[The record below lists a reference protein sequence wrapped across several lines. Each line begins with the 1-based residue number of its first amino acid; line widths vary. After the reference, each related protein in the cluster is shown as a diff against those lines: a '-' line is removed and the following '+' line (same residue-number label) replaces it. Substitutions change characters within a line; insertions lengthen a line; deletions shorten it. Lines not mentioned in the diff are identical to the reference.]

1 MDSVFN
7 PTREVVWYAK
17 TNTATAQYA
26 ACHSLPWLEVAGT
39 QGTEL
44 ATGMGTEKAVAQNT
58 LQQEFSSDATS
69 VSLNEHCDGVT
80 LINIRGTNCMT
91 IADFMLL
98 YDMTSFNHH
107 SCLVKMLAAQLCPT
121 LCDPTDC
128 SPPGSLLHELL
139 KGRILE
145 WVAMLS
151 SRGAQRSF

>member
-1 MDSVFN
+1 
-7 PTREVVWYAK
+7 
-17 TNTATAQYA
+17 
-26 ACHSLPWLEVAGT
+26 
-39 QGTEL
+39 
-44 ATGMGTEKAVAQNT
+44 MGTEKAVAQNT

-91 IADFMLL
+91 IADFMFL

-128 SPPGSLLHELL
+128 SPPGSSVHRILQA
-139 KGRILE
+139 RILE
-145 WVAMLS
+145 WVAIPFSRGS
-151 SRGAQRSF
+151 SRTGDQTPGSHIAGRFLNTI